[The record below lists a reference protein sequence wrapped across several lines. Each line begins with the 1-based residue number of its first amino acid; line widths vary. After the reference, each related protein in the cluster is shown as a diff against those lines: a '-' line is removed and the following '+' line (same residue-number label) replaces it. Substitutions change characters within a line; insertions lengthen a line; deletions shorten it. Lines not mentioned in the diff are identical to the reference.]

1 MRKIFYLAVA
11 SVVLSVSPLLGS
23 NMQSIGKDRVNVR
36 SKPNLNSEVV
46 SKVFQGYPI
55 QIEKQQNNWV
65 YFTDWKNNNGW
76 VYKPLVSRTQTALVL
91 VEDANIR
98 KGPSM
103 KRPVVMQASKGEIY
117 KIFDEKGK
125 WVKVGYYLDNE
136 VIGWIRQDLVW
147 GTKRSLGVARGRI

>member
-1 MRKIFYLAVA
+1 MRKIICLAVA
-11 SVVLSVSPLLGS
+11 SVVLSVSPVLAS

-36 SKPNLNSEVV
+36 SQPNLDSEVV
-46 SKVFQGYPI
+46 FETFLGYPI

-65 YFTDWKNNNGW
+65 YFTDWKNNTGW

-98 KGPSM
+98 KGPSL
-103 KRPVVMQASKGEIY
+103 KKPVVMQASKGEIY
-117 KIFDEKGK
+117 KIFDEKGE
-125 WVKVGYYLDNE
+125 WVKVGYYLENE

-147 GTKRSLGVARGRI
+147 GD